1 MRIAYTSV
9 QKVIPEAM
17 PTSFAPWPKVPH
29 IPWAN
34 VVEHTRQRL
43 VGAVG
48 RKLGDLELSVVLE
61 EIDRLRAP
69 RVALDLRE
77 VGDPDDL
84 KTSEVHAVGPAL
96 QRALAERPEAPLL
109 LYRFDN
115 DDVAQAFSDQLTL
128 HSTPARGGRPAEPLL
143 ALGEVHGQP
152 RVLGPLPNYL
162 EPVWR
167 LLAERG
173 ELTAADLTDAH
184 GTALATASDYLG
196 ELHRLRVSLRE
207 RESLP
212 AGGSRFVYSL
222 ALDPLTDPT
231 S

>member
-1 MRIAYTSV
+1 MTYTSF
-9 QKVIPEAM
+9 QKVIPEPM
-17 PTSFAPWPKVPH
+17 PTSFAPWPKAPH
-29 IPWAN
+29 LPWAN

-43 VGAVG
+43 VGAT
-48 RKLGDLELSVVLE
+48 RKLGDVELEVVLE

-69 RVALDLRE
+69 RLALDLRE

-96 QRALAERPEAPLL
+96 QRALAQRREAPLL
-109 LYRFDN
+109 LYRFS
-115 DDVAQAFSDQLTL
+115 DDGVAQAFSDQFTL
-128 HSTPARGGRPAEPLL
+128 HSVPARGGRPAEPLL
-143 ALGEVHGQP
+143 ALGDVHGQP
-152 RVLGPLPNYL
+152 RVLGPLPHYL

-173 ELTAADLTDAH
+173 ELSAADLTDAH

-222 ALDPLTDPT
+222 ALDPLAV
-231 S
+231 